1 MRTGK
6 TDWRHQQENF
16 VDHPYLQSTL
26 REMHAVL
33 QSRRLWLTF
42 LAVLAIFIVTGP
54 FGTSE
59 TMSFA
64 DRLLY
69 WTIVQAGAWMLAI
82 SFSMIANT
90 TLSGHIDNMLA
101 RMMIGSLTAA
111 LPIGLLLTI
120 TNQIFYGKETGLIPV
135 LKSSLSS
142 LSLCAIFCLLSYLT
156 TRQSFE
162 KAAEAETG
170 TNANAD
176 REVKGI
182 IPLLER
188 LPPQK
193 RGELLRLSV
202 QDHYTQIVTTRGQQL
217 VLLRFADALKELGH
231 TAGLQVHRSHWIADA
246 DFISLRKQTGRLHII
261 TKDGTEIPVSR
272 SYSAAVQAHFATLVP
287 AR

>member
-1 MRTGK
+1 MRTRK
-6 TDWRHQQENF
+6 TDWRQPQENF

-26 REMHAVL
+26 REMHAIL

-42 LAVLAIFIVTGP
+42 LAILAIFILTGP

-82 SFSMIANT
+82 SFSIIANI
-90 TLSGHIDNMLA
+90 LLADHISHLLT

-120 TNQIFYGKETGLIPV
+120 TNQIFYGREMGFTPF

-142 LSLCAIFCLLSYLT
+142 LPLCAIFCLLSYLT

-162 KAAEAETG
+162 KVADAETD

-176 REVKGI
+176 WDVKDS

-202 QDHYTQIVTTRGQQL
+202 QDHYTHIVTTRGQQL
-217 VLLRFADALKELGH
+217 VLLRFSDALKEIGQ

-246 DFISLRKQTGRLHII
+246 DVVSLRKQAGRLHVI
-261 TKDGTEIPVSR
+261 TRDGSKIPVSR
-272 SYSAAVQAHFATLVP
+272 SYNAVVQARFAALVP

>member
-69 WTIVQAGAWMLAI
+69 WTIIQAGAWIFAI
-82 SFSMIANT
+82 SFSIFAKT
-90 TLSGHIDNMLA
+90 ILSGHIDNMLA

-120 TNQIFYGKETGLIPV
+120 TNQIFYGKEMGLTPA

-142 LSLCAIFCLLSYLT
+142 LPLCAIFCLLSYLT
-156 TRQSFE
+156 TCQSFE

-170 TNANAD
+170 TDANAD

-261 TKDGTEIPVSR
+261 ARDGTEIPVSR
-272 SYSAAVQAHFATLVP
+272 SYTAAVQARFAALAP

>member
-1 MRTGK
+1 MRTEK

-26 REMHAVL
+26 REMHAIL

-42 LAVLAIFIVTGP
+42 LAVLAIFILTGP

-69 WTIVQAGAWMLAI
+69 WTIVHGGAWIFAI
-82 SFSMIANT
+82 SFSVIANT
-90 TLSGHIDNMLA
+90 ILAGDIGNMLT
-101 RMMIGSLTAA
+101 RMMIGSLTSA
-111 LPIGLLLTI
+111 LPIGLLLTV
-120 TNQIFYGKETGLIPV
+120 TNQIFYGREMALASV

-142 LSLCAIFCLLSYLT
+142 LPLCAIFCLLSYLT
-156 TRQSFE
+156 TCQSFE
-162 KAAEAETG
+162 KVAEAATDI
-170 TNANAD
+170 NAGAD
-176 REVKGI
+176 LDVNGS

-217 VLLRFADALKELGH
+217 VLLRFADALKELGQ

-246 DFISLRKQTGRLHII
+246 DIVSLRKQAGRLHVM
-261 TKDGTEIPVSR
+261 TRDSTEIPVSR
-272 SYSAAVQAHFATLVP
+272 SYRAAVQARFAALVP

>member
-1 MRTGK
+1 M
-6 TDWRHQQENF
+6 
-16 VDHPYLQSTL
+16 DHPYLQSTL
-26 REMHAVL
+26 REMRAIL

-42 LAVLAIFIVTGP
+42 LAVLAIFILTGP

-69 WTIVQAGAWMLAI
+69 WTIVQGGAWIFAI
-82 SFSMIANT
+82 SFSVIAST
-90 TLSGHIDNMLA
+90 ILAGHIGNMLT
-101 RMMIGSLTAA
+101 RMMIGSLTSA
-111 LPIGLLLTI
+111 LPIGLLLTV
-120 TNQIFYGKETGLIPV
+120 TNQIFYGREMALASV

-142 LSLCAIFCLLSYLT
+142 LPLCAIFCLLSYLT
-156 TRQSFE
+156 TCRSFE
-162 KAAEAETG
+162 KVVEAATDING
-170 TNANAD
+170 DAD
-176 REVKGI
+176 LDVKGS

-217 VLLRFADALKELGH
+217 VLLRFADALKELGQ

-246 DFISLRKQTGRLHII
+246 DIVSLRKQAGRLHVM
-261 TKDGTEIPVSR
+261 TRDSTEIPVSR
-272 SYSAAVQAHFATLVP
+272 SYRAAVQARFAALVP
-287 AR
+287 AG

>member
-1 MRTGK
+1 MRAGK
-6 TDWRHQQENF
+6 TDWRQPQENF

-26 REMHAVL
+26 REMHAIL

-69 WTIVQAGAWMLAI
+69 WTVIQAGAWTIAI
-82 SFSMIANT
+82 SFSILANT
-90 TLSGHIDNMLA
+90 MLAGSIENMLT

-120 TNQIFYGKETGLIPV
+120 TNQVFSGKEMSFASF
-135 LKSSLSS
+135 LKSSLSA
-142 LSLCAIFCLLSYLT
+142 LPLCAIFCLLSYLT
-156 TRQSFE
+156 ACQTLE
-162 KAAEAETG
+162 TAAEAVTD
-170 TNANAD
+170 ANGDAD
-176 REVKGI
+176 REVKSTA
-182 IPLLER
+182 PLLER

-202 QDHYTQIVTTRGQQL
+202 QDHYTEVVTTRGRQL
-217 VLLRFADALKELGH
+217 VLLRFADAMKEIGD
-231 TAGLQVHRSHWIADA
+231 TQGLQVHRSHWIADA
-246 DFISLRKQTGRLHII
+246 DVVSLRKQAGRLHVM
-261 TKDGTEIPVSR
+261 TRDGSEIPVSR
-272 SYSAAVQAHFATLVP
+272 SHNMAVQARFAAHAP
-287 AR
+287 AG

>member
-1 MRTGK
+1 M
-6 TDWRHQQENF
+6 
-16 VDHPYLQSTL
+16 DHPYLQSTL
-26 REMHAVL
+26 REMRAIL

-42 LAVLAIFIVTGP
+42 LAVLAIFILTGP

-69 WTIVQAGAWMLAI
+69 WTIVQGGAWMFAI
-82 SFSMIANT
+82 SFSVIANT
-90 TLSGHIDNMLA
+90 ILAGHIGNMLT
-101 RMMIGSLTAA
+101 RMMIGSLTSA
-111 LPIGLLLTI
+111 LPIGLLLTV
-120 TNQIFYGKETGLIPV
+120 TNQIFYGREMALASV

-142 LSLCAIFCLLSYLT
+142 LPLCAIFCLLSYLT
-156 TRQSFE
+156 TCRSFE
-162 KAAEAETG
+162 KVVEAATDI
-170 TNANAD
+170 NAD
-176 REVKGI
+176 ADLDVNAS

-217 VLLRFADALKELGH
+217 VLLRFADALKELGQ

-246 DFISLRKQTGRLHII
+246 DIVSLRKQAGRLHVM
-261 TKDGTEIPVSR
+261 TRDSTEIPVSR
-272 SYSAAVQAHFATLVP
+272 SYRAAVQARFATQVP
-287 AR
+287 IR

>member
-69 WTIVQAGAWMLAI
+69 WTIIQASAWIFAI
-82 SFSMIANT
+82 SFSIIAKT
-90 TLSGHIDNMLA
+90 ILSGHIDNMLA

-120 TNQIFYGKETGLIPV
+120 TNQIFYGKEMGLTPA

-142 LSLCAIFCLLSYLT
+142 LPLCAIFCLLSYLT
-156 TRQSFE
+156 TCQSFE

-170 TNANAD
+170 TDANAD
-176 REVKGI
+176 REVTGI
-182 IPLLER
+182 ILIPVAAKKIGYLEAASI
-188 LPPQK
+188 P
-193 RGELLRLSV
+193 G
-202 QDHYTQIVTTRGQQL
+202 
-217 VLLRFADALKELGH
+217 
-231 TAGLQVHRSHWIADA
+231 IAAMDVC
-246 DFISLRKQTGRLHII
+246 
-261 TKDGTEIPVSR
+261 IPIVSR
-272 SYSAAVQAHFATLVP
+272 SCRSDTVIYSFAIGVIMCMVTSVGVP
-287 AR
+287 LFMGV

>member
-1 MRTGK
+1 MRSGK

-26 REMHAVL
+26 REMHAIL

-69 WTIVQAGAWMLAI
+69 WTIIQAGAWTFAI
-82 SFSMIANT
+82 SFSIIANRIFAD
-90 TLSGHIDNMLA
+90 SIRNMLA
-101 RMMIGSLTAA
+101 RMMLGSLTAA

-120 TNQIFYGKETGLIPV
+120 TNRVFSGTEMGFGPFLQ
-135 LKSSLSS
+135 SSLSS
-142 LSLCAIFCLLSYLT
+142 LPLCAIFCLLSYLT
-156 TRQSFE
+156 ASQSLE
-162 KAAEAETG
+162 TKAVAVTDTG
-170 TNANAD
+170 ED
-176 REVKGI
+176 GKCKVKGTA
-182 IPLLER
+182 PLLER

-202 QDHYTQIVTTRGQQL
+202 QDHYTEIVTTRGRQL
-217 VLLRFADALKELGH
+217 VLLRFSDALKEIGQSE
-231 TAGLQVHRSHWIADA
+231 GLQVHRSHWIADA
-246 DFISLRKQTGRLHII
+246 DVVSLRRQAGRLHIV

-272 SYSAAVQAHFATLVP
+272 SYSAAVQARFAARAP
-287 AR
+287 AG

>member
-1 MRTGK
+1 MRSGK

-26 REMHAVL
+26 REMHAIL

-69 WTIVQAGAWMLAI
+69 WTIIQAGAWTFAI
-82 SFSMIANT
+82 SFSIIAN
-90 TLSGHIDNMLA
+90 SIFAGSIGNMLT

-120 TNQIFYGKETGLIPV
+120 TNRVFSGKEMGFGPFLQ
-135 LKSSLSS
+135 SSLSS
-142 LSLCAIFCLLSYLT
+142 LPLCAIFCLLSYLT
-156 TRQSFE
+156 ACQALET
-162 KAAEAETG
+162 AADAVTETNG
-170 TNANAD
+170 DAR
-176 REVKGI
+176 REVKSAA
-182 IPLLER
+182 PLLER

-193 RGELLRLSV
+193 RGALLRLSV
-202 QDHYTQIVTTRGQQL
+202 QDHYTQIVTTRGHQL
-217 VLLRFADALKELGH
+217 VLLRFADALKEIGQ
-231 TAGLQVHRSHWIADA
+231 TEGLQIHRSHWIADA
-246 DFISLRKQTGRLHII
+246 DVVSLRKQAGRLHVI
-261 TKDGTEIPVSR
+261 TGDGSEIPVSR
-272 SYSAAVQAHFATLVP
+272 SYNAAVQARFAALVP
-287 AR
+287 TR

>member
-1 MRTGK
+1 MRRRK

-16 VDHPYLQSTL
+16 VDHPSLQFTL
-26 REMHAVL
+26 REMHAML
-33 QSRRLWLTF
+33 QSRRLWMTF
-42 LAVLAIFIVTGP
+42 LAVLAIFILTGP

-59 TMSFA
+59 TMGFA

-82 SFSMIANT
+82 SFSVIAKT
-90 TLSGHIDNMLA
+90 ILAGHIDNMLT

-111 LPIGLLLTI
+111 LPIGLLLAI
-120 TNQIFYGKETGLIPV
+120 TNQIFYGKEMGLTPV

-142 LSLCAIFCLLSYLT
+142 LPLCAIFCLLSYLT

-162 KAAEAETG
+162 KVADAETD
-170 TNANAD
+170 TKANAD
-176 REVKGI
+176 RDVKGI

-217 VLLRFADALKELGH
+217 VLLRFADALKELGQ

-246 DFISLRKQTGRLHII
+246 DFVSLRKQAGRLHVM
-261 TKDGTEIPVSR
+261 TRDGSEIPVSR
-272 SYSAAVQAHFATLVP
+272 SYSAAVQARFTAHAP

>member
-1 MRTGK
+1 M
-6 TDWRHQQENF
+6 
-16 VDHPYLQSTL
+16 DHPYLQSTL
-26 REMHAVL
+26 REMHAML

-42 LAVLAIFIVTGP
+42 LAVLAIFILTGP

-69 WTIVQAGAWMLAI
+69 WTIVQGGAWIFAI
-82 SFSMIANT
+82 SFSVIANT
-90 TLSGHIDNMLA
+90 ILAGHIGNMLT
-101 RMMIGSLTAA
+101 RMMIGSLTSA
-111 LPIGLLLTI
+111 LPIGLLLTV
-120 TNQIFYGKETGLIPV
+120 TNQIFYGREMALASV

-142 LSLCAIFCLLSYLT
+142 LPLCAIFCLLSYLT
-156 TRQSFE
+156 TCRSFE
-162 KAAEAETG
+162 KVAEAATDI
-170 TNANAD
+170 NAD
-176 REVKGI
+176 ADLDVNGS

-217 VLLRFADALKELGH
+217 VLLRFADALKELGQ

-246 DFISLRKQTGRLHII
+246 DIVSLRKQAGRLHVM
-261 TKDGTEIPVSR
+261 TRDSTEIPVSR
-272 SYSAAVQAHFATLVP
+272 SYRAAVQARFAALVP

>member
-1 MRTGK
+1 M
-6 TDWRHQQENF
+6 
-16 VDHPYLQSTL
+16 DHPYLQSTL

-42 LAVLAIFIVTGP
+42 LAVLAIFIVAGP

-272 SYSAAVQAHFATLVP
+272 SYSAAVQAHFATLAP